1 MSKNCQPETIRKEI
15 IKRLTKIQEN
25 SVLRTIGRHRIKAKI
40 IKTEKTKN
48 QKKLISIKNRKEVC
62 LKLDK
67 LQLIKII

>member
-1 MSKNCQPETIRKEI
+1 MIKNYQPETIRKEI